1 MPLLDQA
8 AREQVRELFAQLEAP
23 ITLAFYTR
31 PTSKLALPGHLAGEV
46 CPSCDDEE
54 QLLRELVELTDKL
67 DLQVSDVQAE
77 PSQAQAAGIERVP
90 ALELKGPAAGGRV
103 RFFGLPSGY
112 EFSTLI
118 ADIADLSTGATQL
131 SEAARQELAGLESP
145 VHLQV
150 FVTPT

>member
-8 AREQVRELFAQLEAP
+8 AREQVRELFAQLTEP
-23 ITLAFYTR
+23 ITLSFYTR
-31 PTSKLALPGHLAGEV
+31 PSSKLALPDHLASES
-46 CPSCDDEE
+46 CPSCADEE
-54 QLLRELVELTDKL
+54 QLLRELLELSEKL
-67 DLQVSDVQAE
+67 ELQVTNVQAE
-77 PSQAQAAGIERVP
+77 PAAAEAAGIGRVP
-90 ALELKGPAAGGRV
+90 ALELKGPGEGGRV

-118 ADIADLSTGATQL
+118 ADIVDLSTGASQL
-131 SEAARQELAGLESP
+131 SNEARQELAGLERP